1 MFKFF
6 KNLSQKLLGPRK
18 EQVISKLSSVLSLV
32 GVGGLAIA
40 GLALWLFA
48 EIADEVLEQETDAF
62 DTAILQTLANFHTP
76 LLNKIMIGVTFLGEP
91 TVLAWLSLTFGLVL
105 LVQKQWSS
113 FIITVI
119 TATGAIVLNLWL
131 KNMFSRARPELWE
144 RIIDVSFYSFPSGH
158 AMISLVIYGFIGYW
172 LASSLKSWRIPI
184 IGITI
189 FLIAAI
195 GLSRLYLGV
204 HWPTDVIAG
213 YAAGLVWLITCI
225 LSLEVARKY
234 FSTYRQRQQEI

>member
-1 MFKFF
+1 MFKFL
-6 KNLSQKLLGPRK
+6 NDLSQKLLGPK
-18 EQVISKLSSVLSLV
+18 QEQVISKLSSVLSLV
-32 GVGGLAIA
+32 GLGGLAIA

-48 EIADEVLEQETDAF
+48 EIADEVLEKETEAF
-62 DTAILQTLANFHTP
+62 DTAILQTIANFHTP

-91 TVLAWLSLTFGLVL
+91 IFLTWLSLIFGLVL
-105 LVQKQWSS
+105 LLQKRWGSL
-113 FIITVI
+113 IATVI
-119 TATGAIVLNLWL
+119 TPTGAIVLNFWL
-131 KNMFSRARPELWE
+131 KNIFSRARPELWE
-144 RIIDVSFYSFPSGH
+144 HIIDVNFYSFPSGH

-172 LASSLKSWRIPI
+172 LASSFKRWRISI
-184 IGITI
+184 ISFTS

-234 FSTYRQRQQEI
+234 FSNYRHKQL